1 MDVVEMARQILD
13 MHNELNEL
21 RAENAILREYE
32 AKYHA
37 EVREG
42 VKHGEKMMV
51 NLMDLCLTPGVID
64 ACKARASS
72 TMKRCD
78 ATTTGILRHDI

>member
-1 MDVVEMARQILD
+1 MDVVKMARQILD

-32 AKYHA
+32 AKYRA

-72 TMKRCD
+72 
-78 ATTTGILRHDI
+78 